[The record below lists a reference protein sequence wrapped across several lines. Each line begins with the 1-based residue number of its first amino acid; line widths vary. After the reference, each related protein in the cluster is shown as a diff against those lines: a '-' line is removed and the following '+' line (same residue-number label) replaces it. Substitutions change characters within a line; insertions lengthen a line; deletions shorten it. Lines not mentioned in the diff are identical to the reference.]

1 MLPEYAVRLRNA
13 VFNGQSSDQTE
24 LFSENEN
31 IIVNNDYNI
40 SFQFLKSCFF
50 FIRMKNILSIVH

>member
-40 SFQFLKSCFF
+40 SFRFLKSCFLF
-50 FIRMKNILSIVH
+50 LLE